1 MQGIPEISQRDAVQP
16 AVISSEELKALL
28 YLTIR
33 GHNGLAPTEEEQ
45 QLPQSDKGID
55 IKA

>member
-1 MQGIPEISQRDAVQP
+1 MQGITEISAANTAQP
-16 AVISSEELKALL
+16 TVISSEELKALL

-33 GHNGLAPTEEEQ
+33 GHNGLAPLEEKQHIDAE
-45 QLPQSDKGID
+45 KGVD